1 MHVLCNFI
9 EKGFVASI
17 ICCTFA
23 AQDAQPWSHDFVG
36 FLLQSR
42 PVLGWLGF
50 RKRMARAVLV
60 MSIIGG
66 YAFSFKEVGI
76 GSRGEV

>member
-42 PVLGWLGF
+42 PLLGWLALE
-50 RKRMARAVLV
+50 KRIAHTILAI
-60 MSIIGG
+60 SIIGG
-66 YAFSFKEVGI
+66 YVTFGNKEGI
-76 GSRGEV
+76 S

>member
-1 MHVLCNFI
+1 MYVFCNLI

-42 PVLGWLGF
+42 PLLGGWL
-50 RKRMARAVLV
+50 
-60 MSIIGG
+60 
-66 YAFSFKEVGI
+66 
-76 GSRGEV
+76 

>member
-1 MHVLCNFI
+1 MHILCNFI

-36 FLLQSR
+36 FLFQSR
-42 PVLGWLGF
+42 PLLGWLALE
-50 RKRMARAVLV
+50 KRIAHTVLAI
-60 MSIIGG
+60 SIIGG
-66 YAFSFKEVGI
+66 YAISFKEVGI
-76 GSRGEV
+76 GSRYEV